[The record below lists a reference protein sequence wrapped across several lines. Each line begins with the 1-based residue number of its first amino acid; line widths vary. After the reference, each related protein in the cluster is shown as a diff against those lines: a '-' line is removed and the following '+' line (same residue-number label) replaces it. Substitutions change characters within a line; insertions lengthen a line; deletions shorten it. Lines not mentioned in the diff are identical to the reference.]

1 MIMEVKLLSSLKSS
15 GGYKMNELNKTKFQ
29 IIVDKDPKGLWS
41 FGMFICHFDDE
52 TYILFNLFKIS
63 IAIGKLYINWG
74 KEGKWE

>member
-1 MIMEVKLLSSLKSS
+1 
-15 GGYKMNELNKTKFQ
+15 MNESRATKFQ
-29 IIVDKDPKGLWS
+29 VLVDKDPKGLWS

-63 IAIGKLYINWG
+63 IAIGKLYRNWS